1 MDDNKLKSL
10 LKEQSYKA
18 EENPWFTHRV
28 LNKLPRRQ
36 SSTSWITGLSLV
48 LACIACVVA
57 WVLMIKNFNF
67 MVITVRDLL
76 PVGALIVI
84 TASVAIQSLKALIA
98 ADE

>member
-10 LKEQSYKA
+10 LKEQSFKA

-36 SSTSWITGLSLV
+36 SSTSWITALSLV
-48 LACIACVVA
+48 LACIACAVA
-57 WVLMIKNFNF
+57 WILMFKNFNF

-76 PVGALIVI
+76 TFGALAAI
-84 TASVAIQSLKALIA
+84 TTSVAVQSLRALIA